1 VRRGG
6 AHSESCEAPG
16 FDTPGAS
23 AWFSSISVAVRRT
36 ALAVVISVG
45 CTAEATRPAAA
56 VAASVAV
63 VPTASVPATPTE
75 PPPEL
80 LALREARRL
89 FAAKEH
95 AAAWRTI
102 EPVAHVAR
110 SDGGLV
116 CEAGYIA
123 FHAGQSVSARQLIG
137 RGIALLARDTT
148 EQGRKRRAMC
158 LYNLALV
165 QEAEGTLGEAICTLR
180 RSHALR
186 PNRTVATRQAT
197 LEAKVNAAQFPCE
210 ASRVA
215 GQRDVRALALE
226 YAAADKL
233 QISRID
239 REELGEFTLHTVHLE
254 QGEVPEDELV
264 RFSDA
269 HYVIVDHGG
278 ALAPLGVLSFV
289 DESVTYFKSGGGFAA
304 LGVHPSPLGTL
315 LMIKLETWYRGDSE
329 KTTAGGGT
337 ATHANSSLLVC
348 RWLAEAGELVCAQ
361 VPLEQRETA
370 EGGSGEGEKE
380 RAWGV
385 TVTHAY
391 DEAAGVFV
399 FEASPDSKQT
409 AEDIGL
415 PIGRVAVAEVFERF
429 PADSVGLAL

>member
-1 VRRGG
+1 MRRGA
-6 AHSESCEAPG
+6 AHSESCETTG

-23 AWFSSISVAVRRT
+23 VRVFRYSVTVRRV
-36 ALAVVISVG
+36 ALVVAIAAG
-45 CTAEATRPAAA
+45 CTAEPTPVIVEVPAVPAVPA
-56 VAASVAV
+56 VPVAAQV
-63 VPTASVPATPTE
+63 TE
-75 PPPEL
+75 APPEL

-89 FAAKEH
+89 FAAKQH

-137 RGIALLARDTT
+137 RGIELLARDNT

-165 QEAEGTLGEAICTLR
+165 QEADGTLGEAICTLR

-186 PNRTVATRQAT
+186 PNRTVAARQAT
-197 LEAKVNAAQFPCE
+197 LEAKVNAAAFPCE

-215 GQRDVRALALE
+215 GQRDVRALAQD

-239 REELGEFTLHTVHLE
+239 RQELGEFTLHTVHLE

-264 RFSDA
+264 RLRDA

-278 ALAPLGVLSFV
+278 SLAPLGVLSFV
-289 DESVTYFKSGGGFAA
+289 DESVTYFKSGGGFAVE
-304 LGVHPSPLGTL
+304 GVHPSPLGTL
-315 LMIKLETWYRGDSE
+315 LILKLEAWYRGDSE
-329 KTTAGGGT
+329 KTTAGHGT

-361 VPLEQRETA
+361 VPLEKRETA
-370 EGGSGEGEKE
+370 DAGADE
-380 RAWGV
+380 RGREWGV
-385 TVTHAY
+385 TVTHTY

-399 FEASPDSKQT
+399 FEASPDSRQT

-415 PIGRVAVAEVFERF
+415 PIGRVGVAEVFERF
-429 PADSVGLAL
+429 TADSVGLAL